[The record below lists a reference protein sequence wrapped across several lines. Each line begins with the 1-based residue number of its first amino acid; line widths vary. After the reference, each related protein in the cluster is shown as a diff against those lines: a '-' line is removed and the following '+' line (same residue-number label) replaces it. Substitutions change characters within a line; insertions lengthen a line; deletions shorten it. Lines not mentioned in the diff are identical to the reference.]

1 MLYLLLILFPLVMAA
16 ACFILRKQ
24 AGLTIALGVAT
35 AAVQMALLS
44 ALPID
49 DLARLFGLNITLD
62 ALSRLFLLLFL
73 AVSAISFLVTA
84 QIAHGEHF
92 IPVTL
97 VTLSLIHAVL
107 LLQQEPFTVALLLV
121 TAGVIVVL
129 AIVDLP
135 TGSSGLVRRP
145 VIATALKY
153 LVLMAVAG
161 VVMYMG
167 FVLISI
173 YEPGEA
179 PGRVSPAQLTL
190 ALMVVGF
197 GLRLAIVPF
206 HSWLPDLA
214 ENAAPMVSVLVVAI
228 INTASMLFLIQA
240 WQIFPN
246 VVFENEAGF
255 KLLRIV
261 GAGTAVIA
269 AFLALSQTSMRR
281 LIGLLLVYNAGNL
294 LFGLAS
300 GSAQGITGALFE
312 ALNQVLAVA
321 VLFISIGL
329 LERPDGRAS
338 NVQRHDLLWRWP
350 VASIGL
356 LGGGLTL
363 LGLPPMSGFVGKM
376 MLYDAAARHSWMF
389 VLALLLATA
398 LATLALVRLAR
409 ERLCGPAEDRPEE
422 QHPALLGATDLDYP
436 AQRRLAPEP
445 RLLAALTIGLLAVS
459 VAVCVRPQL
468 LLMTID
474 TLVRDMPFLK
484 G

>member
-1 MLYLLLILFPLVMAA
+1 MLYLLLILLPLVMAA
-16 ACFILRKQ
+16 ACFVLRRL

-35 AAVQMALLS
+35 AVVQMALV
-44 ALPID
+44 ALVPLD
-49 DLARLFGLNITLD
+49 ELVRMLGLNVTLD

-73 AVSAISFLVTA
+73 CVSVVAFLVTA
-84 QIAHGEHF
+84 QVPHGEQF

-97 VTLSLIHAVL
+97 VTLSLMHAVL

-121 TAGVIVVL
+121 SAGVIAVL

-135 TGSSGLVRRP
+135 TGSSGLVGRA

-161 VVMYMG
+161 VMMYMG

-179 PGRVSPAQLTL
+179 PGRVSPAHLTL
-190 ALMVVGF
+190 ALLVVGF

-214 ENAAPMVSVLVVAI
+214 EHAAPMVSVLVVAV
-228 INTASMLFLIQA
+228 INTACLLFLIQA

-246 VVFENEAGF
+246 IVFENEAGF
-255 KLLRIV
+255 VILRVIS
-261 GAGTAVIA
+261 AGTALIA
-269 AFLALSQTSMRR
+269 SFLALSQQNMRR

-300 GSAQGITGALFE
+300 GSAQGVAGALFE

-321 VLFISIGL
+321 VLFISVAL

-350 VASIGL
+350 VASVGL
-356 LGGGLTL
+356 IGGGLAL

-376 MLYDAAARHSWMF
+376 MLYEAAVASGGAYL
-389 VLALLLATA
+389 VALLVATGF
-398 LATLALVRLAR
+398 ATLAVVRLAR
-409 ERLCGPAEDRPEE
+409 DRLFGPTEDIAGAERV
-422 QHPALLGATDLDYP
+422 ALLGATDLDYP
-436 AQRRLAPEP
+436 AERRLEREP
-445 RLLAALTIGLLAVS
+445 RLLAFLTVGLLALS
-459 VAVCVRPQL
+459 IAVCVQPQPL
-468 LLMTID
+468 LATID
-474 TLVRDMPFLK
+474 ALVRDMPFLK

>member
-1 MLYLLLILFPLVMAA
+1 MAA
-16 ACFILRKQ
+16 ACFVLRKQ
-24 AGLTIALGVAT
+24 VGLTIALGVAT
-35 AAVQMALLS
+35 TAVQIALVALL
-44 ALPID
+44 PIN
-49 DLARLFGLNITLD
+49 DLVRLLGLNMTLD

-73 AVSAISFLVTA
+73 VVSAITFLVTA

-97 VTLSLIHAVL
+97 VTLSLVHAVL

-121 TAGVIVVL
+121 SAGVIAVL

-135 TGSSGLVRRP
+135 AGSSGLVGR
-145 VIATALKY
+145 VVLAVALKY

-161 VVMYMG
+161 VVMYLG

-179 PGRVSPAQLTL
+179 PGRVSPAHLTL
-190 ALMVVGF
+190 ALLVVGF
-197 GLRLAIVPF
+197 GLRLAIMPF

-214 ENAAPMVSVLVVAI
+214 EHAAPMVSVLVVAI

-255 KLLRIV
+255 RILRV
-261 GAGTAVIA
+261 LGAGTAVVA
-269 AFLALSQTSMRR
+269 AFLALSQQSMRR

-294 LFGLAS
+294 LFGLVS
-300 GSAQGITGALFE
+300 GSAQGVAGALFE

-321 VLFISIGL
+321 LLFISIAL

-350 VASIGL
+350 VASIGF
-356 LGGGLTL
+356 LGGGLAL

-376 MLYDAAARHSWMF
+376 MLYEAAAERGSAY
-389 VLALLLATA
+389 VLVLLLATG

-409 ERLCGPAEDRPEE
+409 ERLFGPTEDVAQGEREM
-422 QHPALLGATDLDYP
+422 LLGATELDYP
-436 AQRRLAPEP
+436 AERRLQPEP
-445 RLLAALTIGLLAVS
+445 RLLAVLTISLLACS
-459 VAVCVRPQL
+459 VAVCVRPQPL
-468 LLMTID
+468 LTTID
-474 TLVRDMPFLK
+474 VLVRDMPFLK